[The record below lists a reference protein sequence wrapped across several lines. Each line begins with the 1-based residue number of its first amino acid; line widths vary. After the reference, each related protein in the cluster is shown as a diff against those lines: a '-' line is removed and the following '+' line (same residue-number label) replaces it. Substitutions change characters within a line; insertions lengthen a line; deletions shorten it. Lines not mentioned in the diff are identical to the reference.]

1 MFFGGEEIV
10 PELSESGEQQG
21 RHLLVLYLASI
32 TFSLAIAGRGRL
44 NVHCTADFIGL
55 ENGMSLKKIGLVH
68 CEYLAEY

>member
-32 TFSLAIAGRGRL
+32 TFSLAIAGT
-44 NVHCTADFIGL
+44 VD
-55 ENGMSLKKIGLVH
+55 
-68 CEYLAEY
+68 

>member
-32 TFSLAIAGRGRL
+32 TFCLSIAGAGYRDL
-44 NVHCTADFIGL
+44 SFVDHDMMT
-55 ENGMSLKKIGLVH
+55 
-68 CEYLAEY
+68 